1 MSESHVVSGLSSK
14 RAQIAGQ
21 LVVLKKQVTQMQ
33 EDLVHLDA
41 SIRLF
46 APDVD
51 PSQIKP
57 RRTNKINRYFVKG
70 EAQKL
75 TLTAL
80 REAAKPMNSRELTDI
95 LLASKGLAPTNA
107 LIARIQKN
115 VIAVLRRHKGTLL
128 QRVTDKDEPGGM
140 KWGILV

>member
-1 MSESHVVSGLSSK
+1 MWCPVCQVSK
-14 RAQIAGQ
+14 RARIAGQ

-41 SIRLF
+41 SINLF

-51 PSQIKP
+51 PLQIKP

-75 TLTAL
+75 TLAAM
-80 REAAKPMNSRELTDI
+80 REDGEPLNSGELTVI
-95 LLASKGLAPTNA
+95 LLASKGLAPTNG
-107 LIARIQKN
+107 LVARILKN
-115 VIAVLRRHKGTLL
+115 VVACLHRYEGTLL
-128 QRVTDKDEPGGM
+128 VQVTDKDEPGGM
-140 KWGILV
+140 KLALLLS